1 MNTGASVARW
11 TARPERG
18 RAEERDGLAVD
29 GATVADSERMKR
41 TAGKATP
48 GRPGAR
54 KTARRVGNG

>member
-1 MNTGASVARW
+1 MARW

-54 KTARRVGNG
+54 GCVFCVFCRREPFR